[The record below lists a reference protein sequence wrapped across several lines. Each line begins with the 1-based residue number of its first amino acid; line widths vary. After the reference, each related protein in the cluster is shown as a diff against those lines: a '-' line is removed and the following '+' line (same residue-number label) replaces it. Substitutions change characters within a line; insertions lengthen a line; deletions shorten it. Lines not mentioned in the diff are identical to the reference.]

1 MARIISDSPLESS
14 YTEICQSF
22 HMANKGHAGVSSKL
36 MARCCGRIE
45 AKVRV
50 ACLQNKAT
58 TGGGNDVLLSVNGL
72 EQGTSGRV
80 MKDGLAR
87 K

>member
-1 MARIISDSPLESS
+1 
-14 YTEICQSF
+14 
-22 HMANKGHAGVSSKL
+22 

-50 ACLQNKAT
+50 DCLQNKAT
-58 TGGGNDVLLSVNGL
+58 MGGGNDVLLSVNGL

-87 K
+87 KQISLALEKSVVLVDL